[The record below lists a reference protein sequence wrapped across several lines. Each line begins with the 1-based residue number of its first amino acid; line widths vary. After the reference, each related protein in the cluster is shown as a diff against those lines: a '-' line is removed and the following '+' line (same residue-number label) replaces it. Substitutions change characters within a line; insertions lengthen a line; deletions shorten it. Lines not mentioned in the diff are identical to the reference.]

1 MQRPSGNR
9 RAREAGLSLT
19 EALMAVVVSV
29 IILTA
34 VAFALATGLKANQVV
49 KGNEQ
54 AAGFANKQIE
64 EARNKPF
71 DDLSHL
77 TSDIAADPAVTGT
90 APNLMF
96 TPISGQPAEKIVS
109 SAAANPGH
117 QIAAHQTTESIQ
129 GLNFTVKTYVTVVD
143 PGSLVDGSLNQTRR
157 VTTIVSYKH
166 AGATFRATS
175 STVITRSRRGL
186 PEPKFEVSTNP
197 SSIFGAWNTDLVLFH
212 TIRNLGV
219 TDAYDVKPPVP
230 SRLSWSG
237 NFSVRADVNNDG
249 FYTPAIDTALTD
261 TNGNGLPDTGN
272 ITTDN
277 TIGIFV
283 VYQVPPTEPFGSAT
297 VATTIASGASATVQQ
312 TVTDTVNINFGLDV
326 FYPYNQRDFTY
337 DAAGRLSTLGFARGR
352 LSYTY
357 SPTTVQ
363 LTGLNA
369 PGGIVLGYSYD
380 GALLTGVTWT
390 GPVTGTATH
399 AYNDDF
405 RVTTENVNGTSSVS
419 FAYDVDGFLTT
430 AGPLNLTRKTENGLI
445 TGTTLGG
452 VTHAAGYNNLAEL
465 TNYSAAY
472 AGKEIYRVQH
482 AQDAIGLITQQIETI
497 GGLTATNEYTYD
509 TAGRLTGVTR
519 NGTPVTTYTYDSN
532 GNRTRSTGPSGTVS
546 AAYDNQ
552 DRLLTYGS
560 ASYNYNAHGE
570 LQSKTA
576 GGSTTTY
583 QYDALGNLTAATL
596 PGGNVIDYLIDG
608 RNRRIGKKVN
618 GTLVQGFLYQG
629 PLRPITELDGSNAVV
644 SRFVYASR
652 SSIPDFMIKAGVT
665 YRIISDHLS
674 SPRLVIDVASG
685 TVAQRMN
692 YDEFG
697 NVTMDS
703 NPGFQPFGF
712 AGGVY
717 DMDTKLVRY
726 GARDYDAETGRWTAR
741 DPIRFAGGQ
750 ANLYA
755 YVNHDPVNSTD
766 RSGLGG
772 EETGY
777 SHILG
782 WSQGGIAEGKIGGLT
797 WDAKGFVTKDPNG
810 QGLFNVKA
818 SLEGPLGRGNLLV
831 ELQGQGAFCP
841 SRPVGSVWG
850 KANYNVPLGYGFSLD
865 AKASFEAGLNGKGT
879 WNAEAVGEG
888 YGFELGVGASG
899 DFSGNA
905 QIRSVLIFPFK

>member
-186 PEPKFEVSTNP
+186 PEPKFEVSTNA

-312 TVTDTVNINFGLDV
+312 TVTDTVNINYGLDV
-326 FYPYNQRDFTY
+326 FYPYNQSAFTY
-337 DAAGRLSTLGFARGR
+337 DAAGAVSKPVASPLVGTFSDPTNYPWPMRMDPNPPGENDLATGAFVPFDVLPDYGTNQTPSYVGPGRVLRQRPLGTPTFNGALTAVDAPYVAAWDHQVDNAVFGPSAY
-352 LSYTY
+352 LYIWVANHKDVGSSNCDKPIKLKVYINKVTG
-357 SPTTVQ
+357 SPT
-363 LTGLNA
+363 NA
-369 PGGIVLGYSYD
+369 PTAIAAIPLISSKE
-380 GALLTGVTWT
+380 LT
-390 GPVTGTATH
+390 
-399 AYNDDF
+399 
-405 RVTTENVNGTSSVS
+405 
-419 FAYDVDGFLTT
+419 L
-430 AGPLNLTRKTENGLI
+430 GPLNPEAAPSWFGGGCEFTWQLYGGAI
-445 TGTTLGG
+445 PDTTYSTSGPATTKYLQIRVVMDDPGRIEPVLLGYG
-452 VTHAAGYNNLAEL
+452 I
-465 TNYSAAY
+465 NYSADPKLDIDFPTQLY
-472 AGKEIYRVQH
+472 MYRK
-482 AQDAIGLITQQIETI
+482 
-497 GGLTATNEYTYD
+497 
-509 TAGRLTGVTR
+509 
-519 NGTPVTTYTYDSN
+519 S
-532 GNRTRSTGPSGTVS
+532 
-546 AAYDNQ
+546 
-552 DRLLTYGS
+552 
-560 ASYNYNAHGE
+560 
-570 LQSKTA
+570 
-576 GGSTTTY
+576 
-583 QYDALGNLTAATL
+583 
-596 PGGNVIDYLIDG
+596 
-608 RNRRIGKKVN
+608 
-618 GTLVQGFLYQG
+618 
-629 PLRPITELDGSNAVV
+629 
-644 SRFVYASR
+644 
-652 SSIPDFMIKAGVT
+652 
-665 YRIISDHLS
+665 
-674 SPRLVIDVASG
+674 
-685 TVAQRMN
+685 
-692 YDEFG
+692 
-697 NVTMDS
+697 
-703 NPGFQPFGF
+703 
-712 AGGVY
+712 
-717 DMDTKLVRY
+717 
-726 GARDYDAETGRWTAR
+726 
-741 DPIRFAGGQ
+741 
-750 ANLYA
+750 
-755 YVNHDPVNSTD
+755 
-766 RSGLGG
+766 
-772 EETGY
+772 
-777 SHILG
+777 
-782 WSQGGIAEGKIGGLT
+782 
-797 WDAKGFVTKDPNG
+797 
-810 QGLFNVKA
+810 
-818 SLEGPLGRGNLLV
+818 
-831 ELQGQGAFCP
+831 
-841 SRPVGSVWG
+841 
-850 KANYNVPLGYGFSLD
+850 
-865 AKASFEAGLNGKGT
+865 
-879 WNAEAVGEG
+879 
-888 YGFELGVGASG
+888 
-899 DFSGNA
+899 
-905 QIRSVLIFPFK
+905 